1 MVPARNDLN
10 KPGWMHR
17 GGERKFDGER
27 CLAFRDGDQLRLM
40 TRGRQQV
47 TGTYPEIAGA
57 LAAQDAAI
65 TLTFMQVF
73 TMRS

>member
-1 MVPARNDLN
+1 
-10 KPGWMHR
+10 
-17 GGERKFDGER
+17 
-27 CLAFRDGDQLRLM
+27 M

-65 TLTFMQVF
+65 TLTFMHDF